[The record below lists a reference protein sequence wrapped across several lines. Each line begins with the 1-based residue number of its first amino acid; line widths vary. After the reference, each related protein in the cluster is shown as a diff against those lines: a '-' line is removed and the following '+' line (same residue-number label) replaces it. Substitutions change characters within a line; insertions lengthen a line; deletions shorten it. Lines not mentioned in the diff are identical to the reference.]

1 MHQSVSSKVQWIFLL
16 LAVVGC
22 VFPLV
27 FFIRF
32 LFTEGLNVSLFF
44 RRLSDNNVSAFFAM
58 DVFVSAVTLWLFI
71 FVEGGRTKMKG
82 LWLYVLCT
90 LLVGVSLA
98 LPLFLFFRE
107 RQQRSTAPQVR

>member
-1 MHQSVSSKVQWIFLL
+1 MQQSVSKVQWIFLL

-22 VFPLV
+22 VLPLT

-32 LFTEGLNVSLFF
+32 LSTEGLNVSLFF
-44 RRLSDNNVSAFFAM
+44 RQLFDNNVSAFFAM
-58 DVFVSAVTLWLFI
+58 DVFVSVVTLWLFI

-82 LWLYVLCT
+82 LWLYVMCM

-107 RQQRSTAPQVR
+107 RKQRSTAPQP